1 MENPVKLTTLLKV
14 KPGVG
19 KEEFKKHCLE
29 VYTPLVEKLKELR
42 CCRVNIAIDEY
53 QDKANESTYDGT
65 AELCWDTMNEM
76 KRDLASKV
84 GAELLAD
91 TDSFMQK
98 IHIYS
103 EEYTILSLTDE
114 I

>member
-14 KPGVG
+14 KPGVS

-29 VYTPLVEKLKELR
+29 EYSPLVLKLRKLR
-42 CCRVNIAIDEY
+42 CCRINIAIDEY
-53 QDKANESTYDGT
+53 QDNPGELTYDGT
-65 AELCWDTMNEM
+65 AELCWDTINEM
-76 KRDLASKV
+76 KKDLASNA

-91 TDSFMQK
+91 ADSFMQK

-103 EEYTILSLTDE
+103 EEYTILNLTDE

>member
-1 MENPVKLTTLLKV
+1 MENPAKLTTLLKV
-14 KPGVG
+14 KPGVS

-29 VYTPLVEKLKELR
+29 VYSPLVQKLKKLR
-42 CCRVNIAIDEY
+42 CCRINIAIDEY
-53 QDKANESTYDGT
+53 QDNAGELTYDGT
-65 AELCWDTMNEM
+65 AELCWDLINEM
-76 KRDLASKV
+76 KRDLTSNA

-91 TDSFMQK
+91 ADSFMQK

-103 EEYTILSLTDE
+103 EEYTILNVTDE